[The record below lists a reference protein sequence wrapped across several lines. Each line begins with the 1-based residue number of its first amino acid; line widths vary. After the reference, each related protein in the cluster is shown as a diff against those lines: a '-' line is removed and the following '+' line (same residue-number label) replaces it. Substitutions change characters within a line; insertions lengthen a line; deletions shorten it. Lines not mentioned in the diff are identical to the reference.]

1 MPLSP
6 EELARRRVANQAEF
20 RAAKKAR
27 ARTPIERV
35 SAAWDHWRALLSEL
49 PVDQQGP
56 WADVITNTL
65 DANIDQLTK
74 TINARKGERR

>member
-6 EELARRRVANQAEF
+6 EELARRRVANQAEH
-20 RAAKKAR
+20 RAAKKTR
-27 ARTPIERV
+27 ARTPTERAT
-35 SAAWDHWRALLSEL
+35 AAWDHWRALLREL

-56 WADVITNTL
+56 WADAITSTL

-74 TINARKGERR
+74 ILNAKQGDRR